1 MRVDKFLSSV
11 NILKRR
17 SIAQDMCD
25 EGVVSIN
32 NKKVKSSK
40 EVRVGDIIRL
50 HYLEYTKIYEVLALP
65 TTKTIPKSQSSQYF
79 REIFE

>member
-25 EGVVSIN
+25 NNAVSIN
-32 NKKVKSSK
+32 GKISKSSK
-40 EVRVGDIIRL
+40 EVRVGDTITL
-50 HYLEYTKIYEVLALP
+50 HYLQYNKSYNVLAIP
-65 TTKTIPKSQSSQYF
+65 TTKSVPKSQSSEYF
-79 REIFE
+79 KEI